1 MQQEELQMNKT
12 NNLKLNVW
20 EKTDPILVG
29 DFNEDNRKIDAA
41 VGALTAG
48 AVKFKSGSYIGTNKY
63 GESNPNVLDFG
74 FNPKIV
80 IVYHEN
86 SGLGMILMNGMS
98 TQYSSPGN
106 SNFKN
111 YVQWTKTGVQWYN
124 TEYYTYQLNQ
134 AETKYFY
141 IAIG

>member
-1 MQQEELQMNKT
+1 MEKT

-48 AVKFKSGSYIGTNKY
+48 AVKIKSGSYIGTNKY

-98 TQYSSPGN
+98 TQYSSPGD

-111 YVQWTKTGVQWYN
+111 IVQWTETGVRWYN
-124 TEYYTYQLNQ
+124 TGYYTYQLNQ
-134 AETKYFY
+134 AGYKYFY